1 MIKAAILTISDKG
14 SKGERK
20 DESGE
25 MIKVLLENIGAE
37 ISYYKIVPD
46 EFDIIREELLFLSN
60 SNYDLVV
67 TSGGTGISPRD
78 VTPEATLSVIEKRLH
93 GMENAMLIESIKHTP
108 LGMLSRSVVGIKGKT
123 LIVNL
128 PGSPRAV
135 KENLVAVLVAV
146 PHALEKIRGSQSDCA
161 EQRDRLSEWGNRCE
175 Q

>member
-1 MIKAAILTISDKG
+1 M
-14 SKGERK
+14 
-20 DESGE
+20 
-25 MIKVLLENIGAE
+25 
-37 ISYYKIVPD
+37 
-46 EFDIIREELLFLSN
+46 
-60 SNYDLVV
+60 
-67 TSGGTGISPRD
+67 TSGGTGVSPRD

-161 EQRDRLSEWGNRCE
+161 EQRDRLSEWGNGCE